1 MSGRLARHFEEQMR
15 RGSSRATEHLARRF
29 GNHFPMWIG
38 CGYPKSGT
46 VWLCRLMSS
55 YLGVPYPQNYALP
68 IAMRSV
74 VHAHWKYHPGLP
86 RTAYILRD
94 GRDVL
99 VSLYFYNMNAV
110 VERRHPRHATKLDER
125 YRKAFGSHFDPLDV
139 RSNLPRFIQLEMEDP
154 SAARLSWPDHIR
166 NWRVPER
173 PRVTVVSYEALVADG
188 VTALSTLMENLTD
201 APIDMERIKLTVD
214 RFDFANTAG
223 RRPGEEDRSN
233 FLRKGVVG
241 DWQNHFSREA
251 GEVFDHH
258 AGDLLAELGYVDTRR
273 WYETLPVS

>member
-1 MSGRLARHFEEQMR
+1 MSGRLARLLEEQMR
-15 RGSSRATEHLARRF
+15 RGSSRTTEHIARRF

-110 VERRHPRHATKLDER
+110 VERRHPRHASKLDER
-125 YRKAFGSHFDPLDV
+125 YRRAFGERFDPLDV
-139 RSNLPRFIQLEMEDP
+139 RSNLPRFIQLEMENP
-154 SAARLSWPDHIR
+154 SCGSP
-166 NWRVPER
+166 
-173 PRVTVVSYEALVADG
+173 LVAGPHSQLAWPGATISHRRQLRSDG
-188 VTALSTLMENLTD
+188 CGHGDCPEHTD
-201 APIDMERIKLTVD
+201 GGPD
-214 RFDFANTAG
+214 
-223 RRPGEEDRSN
+223 RRPYR
-233 FLRKGVVG
+233 
-241 DWQNHFSREA
+241 
-251 GEVFDHH
+251 
-258 AGDLLAELGYVDTRR
+258 
-273 WYETLPVS
+273 P